1 MEALA
6 GFFDAINQLLGVK
19 EASELVWNPYF
30 LGLMLAMFIYALVK
44 RWKVFYLGIAGIMGI
59 AICVKYLYPED
70 TSNLF
75 DLIKFLAACGGVGVV
90 LIFLGLIRD

>member
-6 GFFDAINQLLGVK
+6 NFFEWINRLIGVK
-19 EASELVWNPYF
+19 ESSELVWNPYF
-30 LGLMLAMFIYALVK
+30 LGLLLAMFIYALIR

-59 AICVKYLYPED
+59 AVCVKYLYPED

-75 DLIKFLAACGGVGVV
+75 ELLKFLAACGGVGLLV
-90 LIFLGLIRD
+90 LFLGLIRD